1 MIAALLVAA
10 VVVAAAPA
18 FPPATVTA
26 LEQAIT
32 DVVDDTPMV
41 TDAGF
46 ALAVLHHGQHYRFS
60 RGVVNGKTRQ
70 PATSSTSFRLA
81 SITKTFTALAVM
93 QLVADGELSLDQP
106 VRALVPQLPASSSS
120 ITVRH
125 LLEHSSGIRH
135 YPLKG
140 KERAWNKHLST
151 SQTLSLFVDRPL
163 AAPPGESFL
172 YTSYG
177 YDVLGALLEAHEHT
191 SYADVIDD
199 RICGPLGLAHTFVE
213 DSRHRRR
220 DWPVGLRVTNDGRVV
235 RGDVIDLSSRFAGGG
250 MRGTVDDLVVYAEAL
265 LHRDLVDDIT
275 WQQMTTP
282 SFTTDGLQND
292 YGLGFAVYPQRG
304 HLVVAH
310 AGGQP
315 ETTSLLFLLP
325 TEDLAV
331 VMLTNLEGQGAL
343 QTDVAAA
350 VVEVLLENAQP
361 RRAIYADDPVDAV
374 IAEALN
380 RTFSHGLAFADKA
393 FTVVDTAAT
402 NTAFSRFAALTDP
415 AAITANPD
423 AAREA
428 LRQAHH
434 PKNGRVTVVVG
445 ATIARRLDGQSDRP
459 ARGPLAFFVDDVAR
473 CRRVRCPAEQ
483 TLPLPLVERLMRL
496 HAAMSTT
503 TAQTAARFTRSD
515 LLDVQRVRPV
525 LLALLGQ
532 PVRPDLH
539 DDLVV
544 VSDRLQRRGRNEDAD
559 TLRTL
564 DQQLYPTL
572 SSSD

>member
-1 MIAALLVAA
+1 MIVAFLVAA
-10 VVVAAAPA
+10 VVAAGPS
-18 FPPATVTA
+18 FPPATAAA
-26 LEQAIT
+26 LDRAIA
-32 DVVDDTPMV
+32 DVVDDTPMA

-46 ALAVLHHGQHYRFS
+46 ALAVLHHGQQYRS
-60 RGVVNGKTRQ
+60 ARGVVNSTTRQ

-81 SITKTFTALAVM
+81 SITKTFTAIAVM
-93 QLVADGELSLDQP
+93 QLVADGALSLDQP
-106 VRALVPQLPASSSS
+106 ARSLVPQLPASSSS
-120 ITVRH
+120 ITIRH

-135 YPLKG
+135 YPPKG

-151 SQTLSLFVDRPL
+151 SQTLALFVDRPL
-163 AAPPGESFL
+163 AAPPGQSFL

-177 YDVLGALLEAHEHT
+177 YDVLGAVLEAHEHT
-191 SYADVIDD
+191 SFAAVVDD
-199 RICGPLGLAHTFVE
+199 RICGPLGMAHTFVE
-213 DSRHRRR
+213 DSRRRRR
-220 DWPVGLRVTNDGRVV
+220 DWPVGLRLTNDGRVV

-265 LHRDLVDDIT
+265 LHGDLVDDAT

-282 SFTTDGLQND
+282 SFTADGLQND

-325 TEDLAV
+325 KEDLAV

-343 QTDVAAA
+343 QSDVAAA
-350 VVEVLLENAQP
+350 VVEVLLEGGQP

-374 IAEALN
+374 LAEALN

-393 FTVVDTAAT
+393 FTVVDTSAT
-402 NTAFSRFAALTDP
+402 NAAFSRFAALTDP
-415 AAITANPD
+415 AAIAANPD

-434 PKNGRVTVVVG
+434 PKNGHATVVVG
-445 ATIARRLDGQSDRP
+445 ATIARRLDVQRDRTQ
-459 ARGPLAFFVDDVAR
+459 RGPLAFFVDDIAR
-473 CRRVRCPAEQ
+473 CRRVGCPAEQ
-483 TLPLPLVERLMRL
+483 TLPVPLAERVMRL

-503 TAQTAARFTRSD
+503 TAQTAARFTRTD
-515 LLDVQRVRPV
+515 LLDVERVRPV

-532 PVRPDLH
+532 AVRPDLH

-544 VSDRLQRRGRNEDAD
+544 VGERLQRRGRSEDAE

-564 DQQLYPTL
+564 DQQLYPA
-572 SSSD
+572 SSSN

>member
-1 MIAALLVAA
+1 MNVALLVA

-18 FPPATVTA
+18 FPTTTVAA
-26 LEQAIT
+26 LDRAVADI
-32 DVVDDTPMV
+32 VDDTPMV
-41 TDAGF
+41 IEAGF
-46 ALAVLHHGQHYRFS
+46 ALAVLHHGQQYRYT
-60 RGVVNGKTRQ
+60 RGVVNSKTRQ

-93 QLVADGELSLDQP
+93 QLVEDGALSLDQS
-106 VRALVPQLPASSSS
+106 VREFVPQLPASSSS

-135 YPLKG
+135 YPLTG
-140 KERAWNKHLST
+140 KERAWERHLST
-151 SQTLSLFVDRPL
+151 SQTLALFVERPL
-163 AAPPGESFL
+163 AAPPGQSFL

-177 YDVLGALLEAHEHT
+177 YDVLGALLEAHEHDT
-191 SYADVIDD
+191 YANIVED
-199 RICGPLGLAHTFVE
+199 RICGPVGLAHTFVE

-220 DWPVGLRVTNDGRVV
+220 DWPVGLRITNDRVV

-250 MRGTVDDLVVYAEAL
+250 MRGTVDDLLVYAEAL
-265 LHRDLVDDIT
+265 LHGHLVDDAT

-282 SFTTDGLQND
+282 SFTADGNQND

-325 TEDLAV
+325 KEDVAV

-374 IAEALN
+374 IAEGLN
-380 RTFSHGLAFADKA
+380 RTFSHGNAFAA
-393 FTVVDTAAT
+393 YPFTVVDTAAASA
-402 NTAFSRFAALTDP
+402 AFSRFAALTDP
-415 AAITANPD
+415 ATIAVNVD

-434 PKNGRVTVVVG
+434 PRNGRATVVVG
-445 ATIARRLDGQSDRP
+445 ATIARRLEASSDRST
-459 ARGPLAFFVDDVAR
+459 RGPLAFFVDDVAR
-473 CRRVRCPAEQ
+473 CRRVSCPPEH
-483 TLPLPLVERLMRL
+483 TLPLPLVDRVMRM

-515 LLDVQRVRPV
+515 LLDIERVRPV

-532 PVRPDLH
+532 AVRPDLH

-544 VSDRLQRRGRNEDAD
+544 VAERLQRRGRPEDAD

-564 DQQLYPTL
+564 DHQLYPTL
-572 SSSD
+572 SSSN